1 MKPVAKI
8 IVSKHNYSLKMSLIH
23 FMKPVTIL
31 LAEDNLVLGLFVK
44 RVLQQAGYRV
54 WFCMNTSEAWDYYA
68 DKNPDLV
75 LLDNNQSTHT
85 NLLLA
90 SKIRAVNKLVPI
102 LFLSGR
108 TYEEEVYDNMWPEPL
123 QPAATEALSEKK
135 LLENLHSMLPVAAP
149 PAIIAP
155 FFDAQRMKLCGPE
168 DILILTSFFEDEV
181 HLKEYVPN

>member
-1 MKPVAKI
+1 
-8 IVSKHNYSLKMSLIH
+8 
-23 FMKPVTIL
+23 MKPVTIL

-54 WFCMNTSEAWDYYA
+54 WYCMDTSEAWQYFA

-75 LLDNNQSTHT
+75 LLDNNQKAAPT

-90 SKIRAVNKLVPI
+90 RKIRQVNKLVPI

-108 TYEEEVYDNMWPEPL
+108 TYEEEVYDNIWPQPA
-123 QPAATEALSEKK
+123 QPAATQALSEKK
-135 LLENLHSMLPVAAP
+135 LLENLHSMLPVATPPVVVAP
-149 PAIIAP
+149 V
-155 FFDAQRMKLCGPE
+155 FDVNKMKLCGAE

>member
-1 MKPVAKI
+1 
-8 IVSKHNYSLKMSLIH
+8 
-23 FMKPVTIL
+23 MKPVTIL

-44 RVLQQAGYRV
+44 RVLQQAGYQV
-54 WFCMNTSEAWDYYA
+54 WYCMNTAEAWQYYA

-75 LLDNNQSTHT
+75 LLDNNQSAHS

-90 SKIRAVNKLVPI
+90 RKIRQVNKLVPI

-108 TYEEEVYDNMWPEPL
+108 TYEEEVYAKIWPV
-123 QPAATEALSEKK
+123 QPVTTESLSEKK

-149 PAIIAP
+149 PAVIAP
-155 FFDAQRMKLCGPE
+155 VFDRHRMKLCGPE
-168 DILILTSFFEDEV
+168 DILILTSFFEEEV

>member
-1 MKPVAKI
+1 
-8 IVSKHNYSLKMSLIH
+8 
-23 FMKPVTIL
+23 MKPVTIL

-54 WFCMNTSEAWDYYA
+54 WFCMNTSEAWQYYA

-75 LLDNNQSTHT
+75 LLDNNQSAHS

-90 SKIRAVNKLVPI
+90 RKIRQVNKLVPI

-108 TYEEEVYDNMWPEPL
+108 TYEEEVYNNIWPV
-123 QPAATEALSEKK
+123 QPVTTESLSEKK

-149 PAIIAP
+149 PVAIAP
-155 FFDAQRMKLCGPE
+155 VFDIQQMKLCGPE
-168 DILILTSFFEDEV
+168 DILILTSFFEEEV

>member
-1 MKPVAKI
+1 
-8 IVSKHNYSLKMSLIH
+8 
-23 FMKPVTIL
+23 MKPVTIL

-54 WFCMNTSEAWDYYA
+54 WYCMNTKEAWQYYA

-75 LLDNNQSTHT
+75 LLDNNQSAHS

-90 SKIRAVNKLVPI
+90 RKIRQVNKLVPI

-108 TYEEEVYDNMWPEPL
+108 TYEEEVYDNIWPV
-123 QPAATEALSEKK
+123 QPVTTESLSEKK

-149 PAIIAP
+149 PAVIAP
-155 FFDAQRMKLCGPE
+155 VYDRQRMKLCGPE
-168 DILILTSFFEDEV
+168 DILILTSFFEEEV

>member
-1 MKPVAKI
+1 
-8 IVSKHNYSLKMSLIH
+8 
-23 FMKPVTIL
+23 MKPVTIL
-31 LAEDNLVLGLFVK
+31 LAEDNLILGLFVK

-54 WFCMNTSEAWDYYA
+54 WYCMNTSEAWQYFA

-75 LLDNNQSTHT
+75 LLDNNQSVQT

-90 SKIRAVNKLVPI
+90 GKIRQANKLVPI

-108 TYEEEVYDNMWPEPL
+108 TYEEEVYSTIWP
-123 QPAATEALSEKK
+123 QPAQPTTTQALSEKQ

-149 PAIIAP
+149 PVVVAP
-155 FFDAQRMKLCGPE
+155 VFDAKRMTLCGPE
-168 DILILTSFFEDEV
+168 DIMILTSFFEDEV